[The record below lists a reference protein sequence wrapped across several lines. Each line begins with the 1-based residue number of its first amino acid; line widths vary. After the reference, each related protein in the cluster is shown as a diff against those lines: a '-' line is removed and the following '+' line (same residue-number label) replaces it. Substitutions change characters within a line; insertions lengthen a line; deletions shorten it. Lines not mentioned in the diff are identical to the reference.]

1 MEMAAY
7 FVLRDYSSN
16 CVIENSDLLVHALRD
31 IKRRGDRL
39 SNDAASKLVIVV
51 IHNSI

>member
-16 CVIENSDLLVHALRD
+16 CVIENSDLLVHVLRD
-31 IKRRGDRL
+31 IKRRGDML
-39 SNDAASKLVIVV
+39 SNSALVIVV